1 MEVQILSPRPTFL
14 KFRRPSFGGG
24 GAAAAR
30 ISRGG
35 RTDLGAEVADQV
47 RLIVVAEL
55 LRGAGPV
62 HRLAACDALGGFL
75 DPCPANDPLR
85 ADTDVALEQ
94 PMQGTDGDPGDP
106 VCNTLPRAQG

>member
-1 MEVQILSPRPTFL
+1 MATSQPPTI
-14 KFRRPSFGGG
+14 KRQEP
-24 GAAAAR
+24 
-30 ISRGG
+30 
-35 RTDLGAEVADQV
+35 
-47 RLIVVAEL
+47 
-55 LRGAGPV
+55 
-62 HRLAACDALGGFL
+62 RLAACDALGGFL

>member
-1 MEVQILSPRPTFL
+1 L
-14 KFRRPSFGGG
+14 KFRWPSFGGG
-24 GAAAAR
+24 GSAAAR
-30 ISRGG
+30 VSRRG
-35 RTDLGAEVADQV
+35 RTDLGAKVADQV

-62 HRLAACDALGGFL
+62 HRLAACDALGGLL
-75 DPCPANDPLR
+75 DPCPANDPLG

-94 PMQGTDGDPGDP
+94 PMQRTDGDPGDP